1 MSAIVHVVDDDEA
14 MRESL
19 DLLLASAGY
28 TARLYES
35 ALVLLERLS
44 GLEQG
49 CIVTDVRMPGMDGLQ
64 LVNELKR
71 RGAPHP
77 IVVLTGHADV
87 ALAVQAMKA
96 GVVEFIEKPFDDTT
110 LLDAVKAALSL
121 DLSGLVSQEDR
132 AEFARRIAQLTARER
147 EVFDAVVEGE
157 SNKSAARRLGISPRT
172 IEIYRANMMS
182 KMGADNLSQ
191 LVRMAVRCSGP
202 NS

>member
-44 GLEQG
+44 GLEPG